1 MQTREKKRGYT
12 QLIWTVLSIIN
23 LKQKKSPACVCRALI

>member
-1 MQTREKKRGYT
+1 MRMQAREKKRGYT

-23 LKQKKSPACVCRALI
+23 LKQKKALHVYAGL